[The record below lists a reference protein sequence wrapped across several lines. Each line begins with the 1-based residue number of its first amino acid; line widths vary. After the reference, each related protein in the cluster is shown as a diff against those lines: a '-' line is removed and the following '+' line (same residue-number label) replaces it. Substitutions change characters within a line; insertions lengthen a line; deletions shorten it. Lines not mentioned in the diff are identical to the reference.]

1 MQSIPA
7 TPLISADELASRLG
21 DPALA
26 IVDASW
32 YLPTAG
38 RDPDAEYRT
47 AHIPGAV
54 RLDLDQVAD
63 TTSDLPHMLPT
74 PEAFA
79 RAMEQ
84 LGIGRDHE
92 VVVYDTSGVNLSAP
106 RAWWM
111 FRCFGHARVRVLDGG
126 FRAWAA
132 KTRPIQTGAARRLP
146 TGYRVPTR
154 HDDLVVD
161 RAGIDAILA
170 GTRDAQLADCRPA
183 ERYEGLVDEPRP
195 GLERGHIPGARNLP
209 FASLT
214 EADTG
219 YVHAPR
225 VLRALLAERGLDP
238 ARPIVAYC
246 GSGTSACALALAVEV
261 LRAADPAHVGPPV
274 AIYDGSWAEY
284 GRRSAI

>member
-7 TPLISADELASRLG
+7 TPLVSADELASRLG

-32 YLPTAG
+32 YLPTAA
-38 RDPDAEYRT
+38 RDPEAEYRM

-79 RAMEQ
+79 RAME
-84 LGIGRDHE
+84 LRGIGRDHD
-92 VVVYDTSGVNLSAP
+92 VVVYDTTGVNLSAP

-111 FRCFGHARVRVLDGG
+111 FRCFGHGRVRVLDGG

-132 KTRPIQTGAARRLP
+132 KTRPIQTGVVRPLP
-146 TGYRVPTR
+146 TGYRVPTLNR
-154 HDDLVVD
+154 ALVAD
-161 RAGIDAILA
+161 RADIEAIIA
-170 GTRDAQLADCRPA
+170 GARDAQLTDCRPA
-183 ERYEGLVDEPRP
+183 ERFEGRVDEPRP
-195 GLERGHIPGARNLP
+195 GLARGHVAGARNLP

-214 EADTG
+214 DAETG
-219 YVHAPR
+219 FLHAPA
-225 VLRALLAERGLDP
+225 VLRALLADRGLDP
-238 ARPIVAYC
+238 SRPIVAYC
-246 GSGTSACALALAVEV
+246 GSGTSACALALAIEV
-261 LRAADPAHVGPPV
+261 LRADDPTQVGPPV
-274 AIYDGSWAEY
+274 AVYDGSWAEW
-284 GRRSAI
+284 GRQ